1 MAQTSERDPLL
12 ADQRAMFEVD
22 DQIAYFNT
30 AALSPLLRSVRRAGV
45 DALARRASPWT
56 ISTADWFSD
65 VEELRSRFARLIGGA
80 AEGIALAPAPLS
92 GLSLPGRD
100 LRAGRGERLR
110 GLQHE

>member
-65 VEELRSRFARLIGGA
+65 VEELRSRFARLIGGRTDDV
-80 AEGIALAPAPLS
+80 APVPATS
-92 GLSLPGRD
+92 YGLSLPARE
-100 LRAGRGERLR
+100 LRARSRGRTL
-110 GLQHE
+110 